1 MIREFTWGQH
11 RQGRK
16 AAAKRIDN
24 RMKISHI
31 GIAVES
37 LQQASEIYG
46 ALFGNDDPHRETVDE
61 QHVSIASF
69 PVGDAV
75 VELTA
80 ATDEESP
87 IAKFIAK
94 RGQGIHHI
102 AFEVEDV
109 QAELDRLKAAGVQL
123 IDETPKE
130 GAHDM
135 LIAFVHPSSFNGV
148 LVELCQ
154 KKRK

>member
-1 MIREFTWGQH
+1 
-11 RQGRK
+11 
-16 AAAKRIDN
+16 
-24 RMKISHI
+24 MKISHI
-31 GIAVES
+31 GIAVQS
-37 LQQASEIYG
+37 IQDAIGRYS
-46 ALFGNDDPHRETVDE
+46 ALFDVADPHRETVAE
-61 QHVSIASF
+61 QRVDIASF

-75 VELTA
+75 IELTA
-80 ATDEESP
+80 ATDEASP

-94 RGQGIHHI
+94 RGEGIHHI

-109 QAELDRLKAAGVQL
+109 AAELARLKEAGVRL
-123 IDETPKE
+123 INETPTE

-154 KKRK
+154 KKEGRSE

>member
-1 MIREFTWGQH
+1 
-11 RQGRK
+11 
-16 AAAKRIDN
+16 
-24 RMKISHI
+24 MKISHI
-31 GIAVES
+31 GIAVKS
-37 LQQASEIYG
+37 LEEAVGRYA
-46 ALFGNDDPHRETVDE
+46 ALFGNNDPHRETVEE
-61 QHVSIASF
+61 QRVDIASF

-80 ATDEESP
+80 ATGDTSP
-87 IAKFIAK
+87 IAKFIEK
-94 RGQGIHHI
+94 RGEGIHHI

-109 QAELDRLKAAGVQL
+109 EAELRRLKEAGVRL
-123 IDETPKE
+123 INETPTE

-154 KKRK
+154 KKP